1 MKKTNKI
8 KRTLT
13 SLLAAAMMMT
23 TFAAVS
29 ASAEYDE
36 NLESKDAAIEN
47 LDLEETWIDVIDNPY
62 NDSEL
67 KIVNDLL
74 ERLGIHCVSDVWDD
88 NIYQTEDGMRLT
100 HQEVLD
106 IISTAK
112 PDGLITNE
120 LYELYKQTGE
130 LLNLDTTDHHQ
141 QGRVLP
147 IGRGLSKR
155 QVIAKR
161 LKERIYK
168 HAESKKQQSQNNN

>member
-1 MKKTNKI
+1 MKNITKKI
-8 KRTLT
+8 
-13 SLLAAAMMMT
+13 AAIGAAVMMMT
-23 TFAAVS
+23 AFTSVT

-36 NLESKDAAIEN
+36 NLEIKDAAIEN

-67 KIVNDLL
+67 KIVEDLL
-74 ERLGIHCVSDVWDD
+74 ERLGIRCTADAWDY

-100 HQEVLD
+100 HQQVLD
-106 IISTAK
+106 VIRTAK

-141 QGRVLP
+141 QGKVLP
-147 IGRGLSKR
+147 IGRGKSKR
-155 QVIAKR
+155 QVIAKWLR
-161 LKERIYK
+161 DHYYK

>member
-1 MKKTNKI
+1 MKKTNTI

-36 NLESKDAAIEN
+36 NLEIKDAAIEN

-88 NIYQTEDGMRLT
+88 NIYQAADGTYLT
-100 HQEVLD
+100 HQQVLE
-106 IISTAK
+106 IIRTAK

-130 LLNLDTTDHHQ
+130 LLDLDTRDPYQHD
-141 QGRVLP
+141 RVLP

-161 LKERIYK
+161 LKERLYR
-168 HAESKKQQSQNNN
+168 HADEVKNSKQQ

>member
-1 MKKTNKI
+1 MKNITKKM
-8 KRTLT
+8 
-13 SLLAAAMMMT
+13 AAIGAAVMMMT
-23 TFAAVS
+23 TLASVT

-36 NLESKDAAIEN
+36 NLEIKDAAIEN
-47 LDLEETWIDVIDNPY
+47 LDLEETWIDVIENPY

-67 KIVNDLL
+67 KIVEDLL
-74 ERLGIHCVSDVWDD
+74 ERLGIHCTADVWDN

-100 HQEVLD
+100 HQQILE

-120 LYELYKQTGE
+120 LYELYKKTGE

-141 QGRVLP
+141 QGRILP
-147 IGRGLSKR
+147 IGRGMSKR

-168 HAESKKQQSQNNN
+168 HADSVKKQSQNS

>member
-36 NLESKDAAIEN
+36 NLEIKDAAMEN

-67 KIVNDLL
+67 KIVDDLL
-74 ERLGIHCVSDVWDD
+74 ERLGIHCVSDVWEN
-88 NIYQTEDGMRLT
+88 NIYQAQDGTSLT
-100 HQEVLD
+100 HQQVLE
-106 IISTAK
+106 IIRTAK

-130 LLNLDTTDHHQ
+130 LLDLDTRDPYQHD
-141 QGRVLP
+141 RVLP
-147 IGRGLSKR
+147 IGRGMSKR

-161 LKERIYK
+161 LKERLYR
-168 HAESKKQQSQNNN
+168 HADEVKNSKQQ